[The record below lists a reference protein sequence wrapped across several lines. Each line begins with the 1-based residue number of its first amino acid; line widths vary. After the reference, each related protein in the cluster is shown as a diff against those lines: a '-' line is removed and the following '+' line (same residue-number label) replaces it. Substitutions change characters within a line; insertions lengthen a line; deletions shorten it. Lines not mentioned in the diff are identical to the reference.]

1 MRQGNG
7 AEILGANDPRGV
19 TIGMIYVAPNDD
31 RESVLAAILTQ
42 EKLGRKQIAVVL
54 PAQNKAFQR
63 PIDFEGLKN
72 MRRKL
77 QAQLIII
84 APPGPGPAEFA
95 RQRSFKVYSTV
106 ENYVKSLQDD
116 YLTTKSPQRGWFARK
131 KAKMQSAESVSA
143 GEEHSSV
150 QPIPVVLPPA
160 DVSMAPNSNIH
171 TRSEHL
177 EQVRQAESE
186 NANSGKSF
194 QPIPVPV
201 NTSDE
206 DDITQP
212 TLPQPVEDQD
222 ALLPPHEISSSSAQ
236 PIENKPTQDMPY
248 HNDVE
253 EDALS
258 TLSSST
264 QSGTEPGIIE
274 LSARRK
280 RKTGPMPIP
289 VVLPGATVEPIVP
302 VDNSSWHQDN
312 AAVPGAAAAAG
323 ASGSMGNR
331 ASGGRNVPPTRTRV
345 GRMPPPSGSSS
356 QRRRRLFI
364 VVPVI
369 LLVLTVLLCSTLALA
384 APNTVNTIVGKFNG
398 GNLAHVLTGTP
409 AATVTLVPKTMQIAN
424 TYEIS
429 AVTGTPGSSQR
440 QVQARKLSYTTTTQN
455 KTVNATGVKQTPAVA
470 ATGSLTFYNA
480 LSTSQTV
487 SSGTVFN
494 VGNGIQ
500 IENTSAANIPAAH
513 APTEGSVTVS
523 ARAVA
528 GGSSGNIGALTL
540 NQNSCCGT
548 GITVSNTSGF
558 SGGQDPQNYTV
569 VAQSDV
575 NNAATPLGN
584 QLLQSAQ
591 NALKS
596 QEKSGEAFA
605 SQPQCSTNVTS
616 QPAVGAA
623 SKTVTASVSAT
634 CSGEVYDQSGAEG
647 LASSLLQEQGNKNA
661 GYVLTGNI
669 ATSQPQVISVNA
681 NTDTV
686 LLLVK
691 AQGNWVYQFSDAQKQ
706 NMAKSIAGKTKTQAQ
721 NILLKQTGVGVVK
734 SIDISGGNGNT
745 LPTDYTQITITTSSA
760 SLTPTPGTGSPPTS
774 PIPVTPGT
782 GTPSGPALTPTS
794 GRG

>member
-1 MRQGNG
+1 
-7 AEILGANDPRGV
+7 
-19 TIGMIYVAPNDD
+19 
-31 RESVLAAILTQ
+31 
-42 EKLGRKQIAVVL
+42 
-54 PAQNKAFQR
+54 
-63 PIDFEGLKN
+63 
-72 MRRKL
+72 
-77 QAQLIII
+77 
-84 APPGPGPAEFA
+84 
-95 RQRSFKVYSTV
+95 
-106 ENYVKSLQDD
+106 
-116 YLTTKSPQRGWFARK
+116 
-131 KAKMQSAESVSA
+131 
-143 GEEHSSV
+143 
-150 QPIPVVLPPA
+150 
-160 DVSMAPNSNIH
+160 
-171 TRSEHL
+171 
-177 EQVRQAESE
+177 
-186 NANSGKSF
+186 
-194 QPIPVPV
+194 
-201 NTSDE
+201 
-206 DDITQP
+206 
-212 TLPQPVEDQD
+212 
-222 ALLPPHEISSSSAQ
+222 
-236 PIENKPTQDMPY
+236 
-248 HNDVE
+248 
-253 EDALS
+253 
-258 TLSSST
+258 
-264 QSGTEPGIIE
+264 
-274 LSARRK
+274 
-280 RKTGPMPIP
+280 
-289 VVLPGATVEPIVP
+289 
-302 VDNSSWHQDN
+302 
-312 AAVPGAAAAAG
+312 
-323 ASGSMGNR
+323 
-331 ASGGRNVPPTRTRV
+331 
-345 GRMPPPSGSSS
+345 
-356 QRRRRLFI
+356 
-364 VVPVI
+364 
-369 LLVLTVLLCSTLALA
+369 
-384 APNTVNTIVGKFNG
+384 
-398 GNLAHVLTGTP
+398 
-409 AATVTLVPKTMQIAN
+409 MQIAN